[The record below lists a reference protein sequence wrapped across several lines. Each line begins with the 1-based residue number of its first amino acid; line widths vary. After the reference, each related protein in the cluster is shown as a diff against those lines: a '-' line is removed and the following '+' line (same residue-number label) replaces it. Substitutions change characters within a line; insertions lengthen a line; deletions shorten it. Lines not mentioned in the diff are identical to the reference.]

1 VASLSVS
8 ARWIETRQRYWDK
21 LERLVNAC
29 GQRGVA
35 ALTHEELRDL
45 ALLYRQTAADLS
57 VARADPSSASL
68 ARYLNALLGRA
79 HNLIYS
85 GRAPR
90 GRGIFGFYMHVFPA
104 VFRATLPYTLA
115 AFALFA
121 AGALAG
127 AAMAA
132 ADPAFE
138 RVVLGGKMMDTIEAG
153 RMWTHSIVSIKPLAS
168 SAIMANNISV
178 SAGAFAGG
186 ILAGTGTAYM
196 MLFNGLL
203 LGVIGVACQRAGLAV
218 SLWSFVAPHGVLEL
232 PAIFIAGGAGLILAR
247 AVLAPGDRTRSD
259 ALTESGALAVR
270 LFLGVIPML
279 IVAGLIEGF
288 ISPSDAPPVT
298 KFAIGAA
305 GLVLLAGYVA
315 LVRGTATEDSVP

>member
-1 VASLSVS
+1 M
-8 ARWIETRQRYWDK
+8 R
-21 LERLVNAC
+21 
-29 GQRGVA
+29 
-35 ALTHEELRDL
+35 
-45 ALLYRQTAADLS
+45 
-57 VARADPSSASL
+57 
-68 ARYLNALLGRA
+68 
-79 HNLIYS
+79 
-85 GRAPR
+85 
-90 GRGIFGFYMHVFPA
+90 VFPA

-178 SAGAFAGG
+178 SVGAFAGG
-186 ILAGTGTAYM
+186 ILAGTGTVYM

-247 AVLAPGDRTRSD
+247 ALLAPGDRTRSD
-259 ALTESGALAVR
+259 ALAESGALAVR

-279 IVAGLIEGF
+279 VVAGLIEGF
-288 ISPSDAPPVT
+288 ISPSDAPPGT

-305 GLVLLAGYVA
+305 GLVLLAGYVT